1 MGAGNPFSKRGASER
16 GKPGRVFFP
25 PVGAI
30 KGFPVSRVVREG
42 EFFVG
47 EGFVEETICSSFEG
61 FDREPVFSG
70 VYEQENSDTRIR
82 FPQCAHELKLV
93 VCGDCEVAQ
102 SHLEILILDDFVDER
117 GRIEMGELVVGM
129 EPHDIR
135 DGLQ

>member
-1 MGAGNPFSKRGASER
+1 MSKEKIYIFDTTLRDGAQTEGVNFSL
-16 GKPGRVFFP
+16 
-25 PVGAI
+25 
-30 KGFPVSRVVREG
+30 
-42 EFFVG
+42 
-47 EGFVEETICSSFEG
+47 EETICSSFEG